1 MELRALLLLPLCF
14 PALQAQAPHDEER
27 KPEGST
33 LQIQCPYTQEVDQ
46 RRKAWC
52 RMTEGQCEVLALT
65 KIPIYYP
72 FITQDTKGKVTLKD
86 NGTYRI
92 LYVTMTNLQ
101 PQDSGTYAC
110 VYVIGNSNYFLLKT
124 ISLNV
129 FRALQARPPD
139 AEERWSEGSTLQ
151 IQCPYMAWAA
161 ERKKGW
167 CRVKDDECELLGEM
181 LDPTQQPDRTRA
193 TNGKVTIAD
202 ISWNTSLSI
211 TMTNLQ
217 VEDAGT
223 YSCVYHSNNSR
234 YIPLKM
240 ISLKVFKALQARAP
254 DAEERWSEGSTLQ
267 IQCPYTA
274 WAAERKKGWC
284 RVKDDECELLG
295 EMLDPTQQPNRTRA
309 TNGKVTIADISWNTS
324 LSITMTNLQVEDS
337 GTYACAYRS
346 NRSRYIP
353 LKTIT
358 LKVFKALQ
366 ARPPDAEER
375 WSEGST
381 LQIQCPY
388 MAWAAERKKGWCRVK
403 DDECELLGEMLDP
416 TQQPNRTRATNGKVT
431 ISDIRWNTSLSI
443 TMTNLQVEDAG
454 TYSCVYRSDNSR
466 YIPLKTISLRVFKE
480 LYKTELDRLSVRCP
494 YSKQEYGRRPKA
506 WCRRGGQ
513 TPCTPVA
520 RTDFP
525 STRHNIKDL
534 KARSTIQDD
543 TQNSTITITM
553 EKLQAQD
560 TGMYWCALYEY
571 PAPTWI
577 MEVSLSVSKRIQ
589 QRTAKEMDDV
599 SVQCRYS
606 TTDYGAV
613 SKAWCKEGETEVCTI
628 LVTTNKKS
636 YRNHHAPQQDRF
648 RIQDDTQQGIV
659 TITMEKL
666 QAQDSGIYW
675 CALDEKGQLFRME
688 EVTLNI
694 SEALPETTLSNT
706 SESVPPGSTP
716 APSSD
721 VNTFILLSVVLS
733 ILFILALISLITLGI
748 RCRKQQKR
756 RGNRQEE
763 DTYSKPEDT
772 AQLYSSERRES
783 PKDDSKDLK
792 YATLDFKSK
801 PKPKPIPED
810 SLYCNVEPSQACRKP
825 QDEYVEYAV
834 IALKQLPTNNKG

>member
-240 ISLKVFKALQARAP
+240 ISLKVFKALQAQASH
-254 DAEERWSEGSTLQ
+254 DEERQPEGSTLQ
-267 IQCPYTA
+267 LQCPYTEQ
-274 WAAERKKGWC
+274 AEPWRKAWC
-284 RVKDDECELLG
+284 RMTEGQCEVLVLVRQKYPYPYRRP
-295 EMLDPTQQPNRTRA
+295 ESNRR
-309 TNGKVTIADISWNTS
+309 VTIGDYWAYRTVFVW
-324 LSITMTNLQVEDS
+324 MTNLQAEDS
-337 GTYACAYRS
+337 GTYSCVYFMDS
-346 NRSRYIP
+346 STYIP
-353 LKTIT
+353 FKTIS
-358 LKVFKALQ
+358 LKVFRALQ

>member
-129 FRALQARPPD
+129 FR
-139 AEERWSEGSTLQ
+139 
-151 IQCPYMAWAA
+151 
-161 ERKKGW
+161 
-167 CRVKDDECELLGEM
+167 
-181 LDPTQQPDRTRA
+181 
-193 TNGKVTIAD
+193 
-202 ISWNTSLSI
+202 
-211 TMTNLQ
+211 
-217 VEDAGT
+217 
-223 YSCVYHSNNSR
+223 
-234 YIPLKM
+234 
-240 ISLKVFKALQARAP
+240 ALQARAP